1 MKNPYYCGTDFF
13 LIYYT
18 FNEFSVRFDIKIT
31 FYYGFTM
38 ILQNKSTDSTMFL
51 CNILG
56 EMCALGTP
64 K

>member
-1 MKNPYYCGTDFF
+1 MKNPYYYSMDFF

-18 FNEFSVRFDIKIT
+18 FNEFSVRFGIKIT
-31 FYYGFTM
+31 FYYGFMM
-38 ILQNKSTDSTMFL
+38 ILQNKSINSTVFL

-56 EMCALGTP
+56 EMCVLGTP